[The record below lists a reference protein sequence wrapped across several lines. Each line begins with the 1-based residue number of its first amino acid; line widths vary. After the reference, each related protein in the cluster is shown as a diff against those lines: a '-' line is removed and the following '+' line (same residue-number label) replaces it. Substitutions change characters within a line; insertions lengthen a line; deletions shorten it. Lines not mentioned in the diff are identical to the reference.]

1 MALPILPLIIVAIW
15 IARALGDSSGKG
27 GGGGGEHRPPPL
39 VPLFR
44 VTNLLRF
51 VTWIVAI
58 AFFHASMSDPWPMDP
73 DIAWFLAALT
83 VFNLPAQSS
92 WVAARVLPA
101 RVAWYVV
108 WFLMPRWISA
118 APSAGASLAVLR
130 GRAARGPVKLELLD
144 WLEAMADTRSQPL
157 PLTLVLHASI
167 AQVYGDHARCR
178 ALMECAASM
187 PAVLGTRSA
196 RRLATDW
203 LMADA
208 AADGDWARLVRIGSA
223 FPTGASRGHRPGHAV
238 AGLVEAALAGQPLAR
253 SFGSIGVLR
262 PLLAWRLRKLVP
274 ILHAARE
281 IEEARNDPPEPLSA
295 LARHR
300 DLLARRHPD
309 AEALGELGQAWDTER
324 AGHPEDPFWSGVEAD
339 LVPVLRATGL
349 PPGELGPT
357 LEGARTRV
365 LAEERARLD
374 DQMSD
379 LARAEQPGSPVDEI
393 GLWLLWHALRCRVD
407 RILGL
412 SDPFEAHHIINSR
425 FHGILSFGARLHNNR
440 GQSLLCRTIMC
451 WQLERAR
458 GVCSDHLVK
467 VIEDNI
473 RLRL

>member
-1 MALPILPLIIVAIW
+1 MALPILPLIIAAIW
-15 IARALGDSSGKG
+15 IARALSDSSGKG
-27 GGGGGEHRPPPL
+27 GSGGDGSRPPPL

-51 VTWIVAI
+51 VTWIVALG
-58 AFFHASMSDPWPMDP
+58 FFHASMSDPRPMDP

-101 RVAWYVV
+101 RVAWYVI
-108 WFLMPRWISA
+108 WFLMPRWMSS

-130 GRAARGPVKLELLD
+130 TRAARGPVDTRILD
-144 WLEAMADTRSQPL
+144 WLVRMADSRSQPL
-157 PLTLVLHASI
+157 PLTLVLHAAA
-167 AQVYGDHARCR
+167 AQARGEPARCR

-203 LMADA
+203 LLADA
-208 AADGDWARLVRIGSA
+208 AAEGDWARLVRVGKA
-223 FPTGASRGHRPGHAV
+223 LPPGATRGHRPGYRV
-238 AGLVEAALAGQPLAR
+238 AGLVEAALAGRPLAE
-253 SFGSIGVLR
+253 SFGAIGVLR

-274 ILHAARE
+274 LLHAARE
-281 IEEARNDPPEPLSA
+281 FEEARKDPPDPLSA
-295 LARHR
+295 LSLHR

-309 AEALGELGQAWDTER
+309 AEALGALGRAWDAER
-324 AGHPEDPFWSGVEAD
+324 AGDPEDPFWSGVEAD
-339 LVPVLRATGL
+339 LAPILRATGL

-379 LARAEQPGSPVDEI
+379 LARAEQADSPVDEI
-393 GLWLLWHALRCRVD
+393 GLWLMWHALRCRVD

-412 SDPFEAHHIINSR
+412 SDPFEARHLINSR

-458 GVCSDHLVK
+458 GVCPDHLVK

-473 RLRL
+473 KLRL